1 MKDIDTLVQDM
12 YGVVE
17 SIRDGKTINIAPQA
31 ITNYRDRVTAD
42 ILSHV
47 TPRTRKRKEKTL
59 YFSEIGKPCLRQVY
73 YGFHE
78 YPKEPL
84 RANTLIKFGYGDYL
98 ETYLMFLAEVAGHE
112 VTDYQKRCTIE
123 LKDGWKVSGRLDFK
137 VDGVLVD
144 AKSASTY
151 AFKKFSEGTLI
162 TDDAFGYMGQLAG
175 YSVSEGVGQAEDHTG
190 NRAGFLAIEKQNG
203 DICFYEPELDEVM
216 HSLPDLDGI
225 VDAMES
231 DEIPDRGF
239 EPEPYQQG
247 GNMVLGVN
255 CSYCAFKDTCWADAC
270 GGKGIRTF
278 IYGGRPKFH
287 VHIEKEPRVFEVKNE
302 L

>member
-1 MKDIDTLVQDM
+1 MKTIDTLVKDM

-17 SIRDGKTINIAPQA
+17 SIRDGNTIHIAPQA
-31 ITNYRDRVTAD
+31 LTNYRDRNTEN

-59 YFSEIGKPCLRQVY
+59 YFSEIGKPCRRQVY
-73 YGFHE
+73 YGFNE

-98 ETYLMFLAEVAGHE
+98 ESYLMFLAEAAGHE
-112 VTDYQKRCTIE
+112 VTDYQKRCKIH
-123 LKDGWKVSGRLDFK
+123 LKNDWVVSGRLDFK

-151 AFKKFSEGTLI
+151 AFKKFSEGTLMN
-162 TDDAFGYMGQLAG
+162 DDAFGYMAQLSG
-175 YSVSEGVGQAEDHTG
+175 YAVSEGVGQAHLDEE

-203 DICFYEPELDEVM
+203 DICFYEPALDDVM
-216 HSLPDLDGI
+216 HSLPDLDAV

-231 DEIPDRGF
+231 DEVPERGF
-239 EPEPYQQG
+239 ESVPYQKG
-247 GNMVLGVN
+247 GNMILGVN
-255 CSYCAFKDTCWADAC
+255 CSYCPFKDECWKDAN

-278 IYGGRPKFH
+278 LYGNYPKFH
-287 VHIEKEPRVFEVKNE
+287 VHVEKEPKVFEVT
-302 L
+302 